1 MCGEYNVMGKAIIV
15 WLEKNRIRWMKGI
28 DAGESVEMYR
38 DGIHLNEKGQRHLA
52 KCLEQLIEIK

>member
-1 MCGEYNVMGKAIIV
+1 
-15 WLEKNRIRWMKGI
+15 MKGL
-28 DAGESVEMYR
+28 DAGESVDMYR